1 MTFGL
6 CTLSFVHC
14 ILEVRISAV
23 TQTAGRPSTKFAG
36 SCPSLVTEGQ
46 SEIHTFLFDVVITYV
61 CRREV
66 YPDEDNPRMKLERLS
81 ETFGL
86 IDADGN
92 DAPPPAR
99 EEVYNRV
106 RLAASVAYLEA
117 GEDIL
122 RTRLSALV
130 EGDASE
136 LSWLMIPTRSIV
148 LSRPGSA
155 SSCRRST
162 SAAPRDAAGRRRRRR
177 RPGVWLACRAAFCAP
192 CPLGPGL
199 PTRAGRIASLL

>member
-23 TQTAGRPSTKFAG
+23 TQSAGRPSTKFAG

-66 YPDEDNPRMKLERLS
+66 YPDEENPRMKLERLS

-86 IDADGN
+86 IDSDGN
-92 DAPPPAR
+92 DAPPPAL

-130 EGDASE
+130 EGGASE
-136 LSWLMIPTRSIV
+136 LFVAHDPYSFH
-148 LSRPGSA
+148 RPVQTWERVKLPPQYECGA
-155 SSCRRST
+155 SGR
-162 SAAPRDAAGRRRRRR
+162 GRR
-177 RPGVWLACRAAFCAP
+177 
-192 CPLGPGL
+192 
-199 PTRAGRIASLL
+199 